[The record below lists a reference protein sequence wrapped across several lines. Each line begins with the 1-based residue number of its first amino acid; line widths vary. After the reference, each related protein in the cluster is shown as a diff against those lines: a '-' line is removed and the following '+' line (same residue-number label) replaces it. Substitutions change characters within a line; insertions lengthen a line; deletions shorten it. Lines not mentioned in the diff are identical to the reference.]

1 MATFRCGSAA
11 SLGVGRGSRCTGS
24 VVAGHECSCPVACGI
39 FPDQASNPCP
49 LPWQANSQPLDHQ
62 GGPCVWVFEHCFTFW
77 YYRILQAHLI
87 FFPASFL
94 ELAISPRDSVSFF
107 FFWRITFRNQTLGS
121 KWEIPEF
128 WRKFSSY
135 VLTALLTKCGLWPQQ
150 TEVSHDKHGPKS
162 LSPKGRKR
170 FVSFAGE
177 VSQRVWLRAQDE
189 GFGARA
195 HIAETYCPW
204 SWVLS
209 FPLGRLPTCLKLS
222 HPETSAAGMRN
233 VPECV
238 GSGLSTER

>member
-1 MATFRCGSAA
+1 MSSALA
-11 SLGVGRGSRCTGS
+11 SEFPTTGPPGRSLCLS
-24 VVAGHECSCPVACGI
+24 
-39 FPDQASNPCP
+39 
-49 LPWQANSQPLDHQ
+49 
-62 GGPCVWVFEHCFTFW
+62 FW
-77 YYRILQAHLI
+77 ALLYLLILQDTSGSSYI
-87 FFPASFL
+87 FSYF
-94 ELAISPRDSVSFF
+94 ISRISHFSKGLRFHFFF

-135 VLTALLTKCGLWPQQ
+135 VLTALLPKCGLWPQQ
-150 TEVSHDKHGPKS
+150 TEASHDKHGPKS

-195 HIAETYCPW
+195 HIVEIYCPW
-204 SWVLS
+204 SEVLS

-222 HPETSAAGMRN
+222 HPETVSSRN
-233 VPECV
+233 VEHPRMCRIRTEYRKV
-238 GSGLSTER
+238 DKLEGEMTKLKSQKSTLQWVSL